1 MCPLLQPST
10 GGEAAFIPNL
20 EHGGCDTMS
29 ANPGSSSELRAT
41 IRLSRSEI
49 AHLWHG
55 GILSLKVEGGGM
67 EADLELR
74 CPEVESTRGT
84 RILIKRVS
92 AE

>member
-1 MCPLLQPST
+1 MSGDPESPSVLRT
-10 GGEAAFIPNL
+10 TIP
-20 EHGGCDTMS
+20 
-29 ANPGSSSELRAT
+29 
-41 IRLSRSEI
+41 LSRSEI

-55 GILSLKVEGGGM
+55 GILSLKVEGGGV

-74 CPEVESTRGT
+74 CPEMRSERST